1 MAINI
6 KTGHFR
12 DKDKSRYLKLF
23 IHDQLLLE
31 KCIFVEAIINVYQ
44 KEVDKILIIQKII
57 LGNIHG
63 KKKFLI

>member
-1 MAINI
+1 M
-6 KTGHFR
+6 
-12 DKDKSRYLKLF
+12 
-23 IHDQLLLE
+23 LE